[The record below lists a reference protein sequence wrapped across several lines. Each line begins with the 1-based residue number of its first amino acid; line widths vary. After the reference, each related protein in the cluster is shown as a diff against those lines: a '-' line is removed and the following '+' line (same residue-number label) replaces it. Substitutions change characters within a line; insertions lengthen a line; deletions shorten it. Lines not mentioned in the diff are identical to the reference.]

1 MEQVFVV
8 NSNDWDFTGEN
19 VSSVSDK
26 LETIL
31 TLLDECKDRGEN
43 VYYGNDLQSK
53 HVINNLTL
61 WDFLYSDAMS
71 SINKD
76 IKDELIAHINTAT
89 FYEEKADIWPR
100 EFLET
105 NVKNGS
111 NIECSLEMSFVHH
124 HLMDGNISAL
134 LSFSHSAPLHSNSSR
149 GNIYITTISSSQ
161 SHKDFWRTTALH
173 ILRDTAENLQKI
185 SPNAYPELFFHDK
198 SWGNI
203 DVFDGGY
210 AAVGTELKKY
220 LSILDDHGAWI
231 FNTPPPALHKTDAVA
246 PIDTSRPT
254 NQLIEE
260 RFRGVGLTMS
270 PEKPNVR
277 TNENCKLAREITVK
291 NKTLYCEWHGKLEL
305 HKNRIHIYPPV
316 PESGQKLVIGIF
328 HSHLPLPS

>member
-1 MEQVFVV
+1 MVQAFVV
-8 NSNDWDFTGEN
+8 NSNDWDFTGESVN
-19 VSSVSDK
+19 SVSEK

-31 TLLDECKDRGEN
+31 NLLEECIDRGEN

-53 HVINNLTL
+53 HVINDFTL

-89 FYEEKADIWPR
+89 FYEENEDIWPS

-111 NIECSLEMSFVHH
+111 DIECSLDMTFVHH

-134 LSFSHSAPLHSNSSR
+134 LSFSSSAPLHSNSSR
-149 GNIYITTISSSQ
+149 GNVNITTIFSSQ
-161 SHKDFWRTTALH
+161 SHKYFWRTTALY

-203 DVFDGGY
+203 DAFDGGY
-210 AAVGTELKKY
+210 AAVGSELKKY

-231 FNTPPPALHKTDAVA
+231 FNAPPPALHKTGAVN
-246 PIDTSRPT
+246 PTETSRPT
-254 NQLIEE
+254 NQLIER
-260 RFRGVGLTMS
+260 RFRGVGLTVS

-277 TNENCKLAREITVK
+277 SCDKCKRAREITV
-291 NKTLYCEWHGKLEL
+291 NDKTFYCEWHGKLEL

-328 HSHLPLPS
+328 HRHLPLPS